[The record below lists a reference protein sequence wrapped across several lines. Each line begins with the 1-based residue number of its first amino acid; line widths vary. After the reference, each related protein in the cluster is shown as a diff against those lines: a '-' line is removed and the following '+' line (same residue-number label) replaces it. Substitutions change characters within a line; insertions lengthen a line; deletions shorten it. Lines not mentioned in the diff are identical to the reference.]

1 MRKIVFIIIALFAI
15 SQNICAQGMTAT
27 LQSGDNLKV
36 FYGIDAFKEAYEA
49 AKDGDQIT
57 LSAGTFNS
65 SNESI
70 SKSVKITGTGAFGVS
85 NTTFPNAFSVT
96 GKDVRI
102 EGVVL
107 KSFDVSGSSD
117 LYVTRC
123 WLESFSADNS
133 YTGAFFNE
141 SVLRSVYGI
150 QFADGFTFKNCTV
163 QSFNAGESVTIPNT
177 NFGNII
183 NCVIYD
189 LSTQPYAIYKNNVI
203 GDDFRGI
210 LVSLE
215 FQSSFF
221 CHYPSEFY
229 YNRFFST
236 TTYNVQIDYGSC
248 LNEGNGKCSYMD
260 INAYPAYSKTGSYGN
275 GTILPDGDDG
285 TPVGIYGGSG
295 FSPYPAIPRILSKS
309 VDAYTNDEGKIN
321 VKIEVKAEQ

>member
-65 SNESI
+65 LDDAAPITKSI
-70 SKSVKITGTGAFGVS
+70 KITGAGAFDES
-85 NTTFPNAFSVT
+85 NTTFPKAFVVT
-96 GKDVRI
+96 GKDIRI

-107 KSFDVSGSSD
+107 QSFNVSGSSN

-123 WLESFSADNS
+123 WIDSFRASSD
-133 YTGAFFNE
+133 YTGAFFKE
-141 SVLRSVYGI
+141 SVFYYSMDGFQY
-150 QFADGFTFKNCTV
+150 ADDFTFKNCTIR
-163 QSFNAGESVTIPNT
+163 SFAYGTTSFPET

-189 LSTQPYAIYKNNVI
+189 FTSQPYAIYKNNVI
-203 GDDFRGI
+203 GYHFRQWLDNAPWEKQGT
-210 LVSLE
+210 
-215 FQSSFF
+215 FYGK
-221 CHYPSEFY
+221 YPSEYY
-229 YNRFFST
+229 YNRYFST
-236 TTYNVQIDYGSC
+236 TNYSVQLSYGSC
-248 LNEGNGKCSYMD
+248 LNEGNGSCYAMD
-260 INAYPAYSKTGSYGN
+260 TDAYPAKASAKYST
-275 GTILPDGDDG
+275 LPDGDDG

>member
-85 NTTFPNAFSVT
+85 NTTFSGAFTVT

-102 EGVVL
+102 EGL
-107 KSFDVSGSSD
+107 YLGNKFDVSGSTN

-123 WLESFSADNS
+123 WLGQFEANS
-133 YTGAFFNE
+133 NYTGAVFNE

-150 QFADGFTFKNCTV
+150 QYAQGYTFKNCTI
-163 QSFNAGESVTIPNT
+163 QSFNAGESVTIPKT

-183 NCVIYD
+183 NCVIY
-189 LSTQPYAIYKNNVI
+189 SFYTQPYAIYKNNAI
-203 GDDFRGI
+203 GYDFREM
-210 LVSLE
+210 LNNYPWWKQATLYC
-215 FQSSFF
+215 Q
-221 CHYPSEFY
+221 YPSEYY

-236 TTYNVQIDYGSC
+236 TDFSVSISYGSC
-248 LNEGNGKCSYMD
+248 LNEGNGSCDSMD
-260 INAYPAYSKTGSYGN
+260 TDAYPAKNSTKN
-275 GTILPDGDDG
+275 GALPDGNDG

-295 FSPYPAIPRILSKS
+295 FSPNPAIPRILNKS

>member
-65 SNESI
+65 LDDAAPITKSI
-70 SKSVKITGTGAFGVS
+70 KITGVGAFGES
-85 NTTFPNAFSVT
+85 NTTFPNALIVS

-107 KSFDVSGSSD
+107 KIFYASGSTN

-123 WLESFSADNS
+123 WLGSFSANS
-133 YTGAFFNE
+133 NYTGAFFNE
-141 SVLRSVYGI
+141 SVFYYWIEGF
-150 QFADGFTFKNCTV
+150 QYADDFTFKNCTIR
-163 QSFNAGESVTIPNT
+163 SFNFSTTIPKT
-177 NFGNII
+177 NFGNFI

-189 LSTQPYAIYKNNVI
+189 LSSQPYAIYKNNVI
-203 GDDFRGI
+203 GYHFRQWLDNAPWEKQGTFNC
-210 LVSLE
+210 L
-215 FQSSFF
+215 
-221 CHYPSEFY
+221 YPSEYY

-236 TTYNVQIDYGSC
+236 TNYEVKFNYGSC
-248 LNEGNGKCSYMD
+248 LNEGNGSCYNMD
-260 INAYPAYSKTGSYGN
+260 TDAYPAKNSTKYGA
-275 GTILPDGDDG
+275 LPDGNDG